1 MLGAWSEDN
10 FGNDSASDWIWE
22 LEKSKGVNTLLS
34 PIQSVVNENDYLE
47 VDICSEALAASEV
60 IAAAITND
68 HTLLPDEAR
77 NWLNR
82 KQGWLIGRKPQ
93 ITAEHAKQAL
103 RAVQKILSSSELQEL
118 WEEDGVN
125 EKWRE
130 IQSNLIAKLE
140 SA

>member
-1 MLGAWSEDN
+1 MGAWSEDN
-10 FGNDSASDWIWE
+10 FGNDSASNWIWE

-34 PIQSVVNENDYLE
+34 PIQSVVNENEYLE

-68 HTLLPDEAR
+68 HILLPDEAR

>member
-1 MLGAWSEDN
+1 MGAWSEDN

-34 PIQSVVNENDYLE
+34 PIQSVLNENDYLE

-77 NWLNR
+77 SWLNR

-93 ITAEHAKQAL
+93 VTAEHAKQAL
-103 RAVQKILSSSELQEL
+103 RAVQKVLSNSELQEL

-125 EKWRE
+125 EKWRA
-130 IQSNLIAKLE
+130 IQNNLIAKLE
-140 SA
+140 NA

>member
-1 MLGAWSEDN
+1 MGAWSEDN

>member
-1 MLGAWSEDN
+1 MGAWSEDN
-10 FGNDSASDWIWE
+10 FDNDSASDWIWE

-34 PIQSVVNENDYLE
+34 PIQSVLNENEYLE

-103 RAVQKILSSSELQEL
+103 RAVQKVLSSSELQEL

-125 EKWRE
+125 EKWRA

-140 SA
+140 NA

>member
-1 MLGAWSEDN
+1 MGAWSEDN

-34 PIQSVVNENDYLE
+34 PIQSVLNENEYLE

-93 ITAEHAKQAL
+93 VTAGHAKQAL
-103 RAVQKILSSSELQEL
+103 RAVQKVLSNSELQEL

-125 EKWRE
+125 EKWRA
-130 IQSNLIAKLE
+130 IQNNLIAKLE
-140 SA
+140 NA

>member
-1 MLGAWSEDN
+1 MGAWSEDN

-22 LEKSKGVNTLLS
+22 LEKSKGVNTLMS
-34 PIQSVVNENDYLE
+34 PIQSVINENEYLE

-82 KQGWLIGRKPQ
+82 KQGWLIGRRPQ
-93 ITAEHAKQAL
+93 VTAEHAKQAL
-103 RAVQKILSSSELQEL
+103 RAVQKILSNSELQEL
-118 WEEDGVN
+118 WEEGGVN
-125 EKWRE
+125 ESWRS
-130 IQSNLIAKLE
+130 IQDNLIAKLE
-140 SA
+140 NA

>member
-1 MLGAWSEDN
+1 MGAWSEDN

-22 LEKSKGVNTLLS
+22 LEKSKGVNTLMT
-34 PIQSVVNENDYLE
+34 PIQSVLNENEYLE

-82 KQGWLIGRKPQ
+82 KQGWLIGRRPQ
-93 ITAEHAKQAL
+93 VTAEHAKQAL
-103 RAVQKILSSSELQEL
+103 RAVQKILSNSELQEL
-118 WEEDGVN
+118 WEEGGVN
-125 EKWRE
+125 ESWRS
-130 IQSNLIAKLE
+130 IQDNLIAKLE
-140 SA
+140 NA

>member
-1 MLGAWSEDN
+1 MGAWSEDN

-22 LEKSKGVNTLLS
+22 LEKSKGLNTLLS
-34 PIQSVVNENDYLE
+34 PIKSVLNENEYLE

-60 IAAAITND
+60 IAAAITSD

-93 ITAEHAKQAL
+93 VTAEHAKQAL
-103 RAVQKILSSSELQEL
+103 LAVQKVLSNSELQEL

-125 EKWRE
+125 EKWRT
-130 IQSNLIAKLE
+130 IQNNLIAKLE
-140 SA
+140 NA